1 MLLPLTDAI
10 SLWLLIGAYVYK
22 PKNGG
27 GSSPLPTYDI
37 NCDITEK
44 HISLEEFLANNT
56 SLVDKEK
63 DFFYVPD
70 A

>member
-1 MLLPLTDAI
+1 M
-10 SLWLLIGAYVYK
+10 YK
-22 PKNGG
+22 PENGG

-37 NCDITEK
+37 NCDIAEK